1 MAGHS
6 TWDHR
11 AQGLPLER
19 SPAVFF
25 FCAPS
30 EERQTETGDT
40 RQLYT
45 PQDRGKLPF
54 LAGNFPQG
62 NFRAKKT
69 KIFGFF
75 FLDFFFGFLDELK
88 KCFFFQKKIS
98 IKKISGHWPATKGVF
113 SLVE

>member
-75 FLDFFFGFLDELK
+75 FGFFFW
-88 KCFFFQKKIS
+88 FFGR
-98 IKKISGHWPATKGVF
+98 IKKIFF
-113 SLVE
+113 S